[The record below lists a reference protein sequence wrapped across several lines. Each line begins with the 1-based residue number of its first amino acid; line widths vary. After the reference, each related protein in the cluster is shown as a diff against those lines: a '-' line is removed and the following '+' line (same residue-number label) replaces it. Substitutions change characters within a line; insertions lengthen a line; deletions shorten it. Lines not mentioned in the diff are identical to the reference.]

1 MYMRVM
7 EKPLAA
13 KLAKFTFLD
22 QDKLWLYKLDI
33 FSLSF
38 MSDEEIYNN
47 IRKILALEIEW

>member
-13 KLAKFTFLD
+13 KLAKFKFLY

-33 FSLSF
+33 FSLLF

-47 IRKILALEIEW
+47 IRKILALQIEW